1 MNGTSAVAER
11 ACELPETSACAVW
24 RLVIPLADTDQLR
37 QLLAQ
42 CSLGDRR
49 AFETLYRSI
58 GPRLH
63 GVALRFMGRPD
74 LAEEVLQESLASLT
88 ETLPEVPVP
97 ERVWHGVTARIEPK
111 VLHVPEK
118 RPFWNWLRVTAALAS
133 IVVLVF
139 LGSLYTHDDARYRAT
154 LLSAD
159 AQPALKVEAHDD
171 YLQVEPLTLAAV
183 DPQRSLELWAIP
195 ADGKPISLGVIP
207 AGGKGKVELSDAQ
220 KALIGKPIA
229 LAVSLEPKGGSPT
242 GQPTG
247 PVLYQGALAAL

>member
-1 MNGTSAVAER
+1 MNYQTPTLRRALAADYAIGLMSAAARRRFE
-11 ACELPETSACAVW
+11 
-24 RLVIPLADTDQLR
+24 
-37 QLLAQ
+37 QLLLDDA
-42 CSLGDRR
+42 
-49 AFETLYRSI
+49 
-58 GPRLH
+58 
-63 GVALRFMGRPD
+63 ALRSE
-74 LAEEVLQESLASLT
+74 LAQWQESLASLT
-88 ETLPEVPVP
+88 ETLPEQPVP
-97 ERVWHGVTARIEPK
+97 DRVWQGITARIEPQ

-118 RPFWNWLRVTAALAS
+118 RPFWNWLRVTAALCS
-133 IVVLVF
+133 IVILVF
-139 LGSLYTHDDARYRAT
+139 LGSLYNRDDARYRAT

-159 AQPALKVEAHDD
+159 AQPALKVEAHAD

>member
-1 MNGTSAVAER
+1 MNYQTPALRR
-11 ACELPETSACAVW
+11 A
-24 RLVIPLADTDQLR
+24 LAADYAIGLMAPAAR
-37 QLLAQ
+37 RRFEQLLLDDA
-42 CSLGDRR
+42 
-49 AFETLYRSI
+49 
-58 GPRLH
+58 
-63 GVALRFMGRPD
+63 ALRVE
-74 LAEEVLQESLASLT
+74 LAHWQESLASLT
-88 ETLPEVPVP
+88 ETLPQVPVP
-97 ERVWHGVTARIEPK
+97 ERVWQGITARIEPQ

-118 RPFWNWLRVTAALAS
+118 RPFWNWLRVTAALCS

-139 LGSLYTHDDARYRAT
+139 LGSLYNRDDARYRAT
-154 LLSAD
+154 LLTAN
-159 AQPALKVEAHDD
+159 AQPALKVEAHAD

-183 DPQRSLELWAIP
+183 DPGRSLELWAIP

-207 AGGKGKVELSDAQ
+207 AGGKGKVELNEAQ

>member
-1 MNGTSAVAER
+1 MNYQTPALRR
-11 ACELPETSACAVW
+11 A
-24 RLVIPLADTDQLR
+24 LAADYAIGLMAAPAR
-37 QLLAQ
+37 RRFEQLLLEDA
-42 CSLGDRR
+42 
-49 AFETLYRSI
+49 
-58 GPRLH
+58 
-63 GVALRFMGRPD
+63 ALRAE
-74 LAEEVLQESLASLT
+74 LAHWQESLASLT

-97 ERVWHGVTARIEPK
+97 ERVWHGVTARIEPQE
-111 VLHVPEK
+111 LHVPEK

-133 IVVLVF
+133 IMVLVF

-207 AGGKGKVELSDAQ
+207 AGGKGKVELSEAQ

>member
-1 MNGTSAVAER
+1 MNYQTPALRR
-11 ACELPETSACAVW
+11 A
-24 RLVIPLADTDQLR
+24 LAADYAIGLMAAPAR
-37 QLLAQ
+37 RRFEQLLLEDA
-42 CSLGDRR
+42 
-49 AFETLYRSI
+49 
-58 GPRLH
+58 
-63 GVALRFMGRPD
+63 ALRAE
-74 LAEEVLQESLASLT
+74 LAHWQESLASLT

-97 ERVWHGVTARIEPK
+97 ERVWHGVTARIEPQE
-111 VLHVPEK
+111 LHVPEK

-220 KALIGKPIA
+220 KVLIGKPIA